1 MPGPQEGRL
10 DTGNMISLPVDPAR
24 PQRYGLVI
32 LAGALALLG
41 SLVFLAVGGSGCYQ
55 QRVEA
60 TKWPAVEAQVV
71 NCDVQRSSGYSGR
84 NWGTKSQA
92 RCVFRYDA
100 NGTTYEESKLAGSR
114 VFQSKRQIVLTRP
127 PVTVEQIAGWVQRH
141 PRGSTQTIH
150 YNPANPH
157 EISLAG
163 ADSELQANKP
173 EDQLKVG
180 GLFALLGTILVFAGS
195 AAQKR
200 AKNSAVISDAHKA

>member
-1 MPGPQEGRL
+1 
-10 DTGNMISLPVDPAR
+10 MIYLPVDPAR
-24 PQRYGLVI
+24 SQRYGLVI

-41 SLVFLAVGGSGCYQ
+41 SLVFLGVGGSRSYQ

-60 TKWPAVEAQVV
+60 TKWPAVEAQVA
-71 NCDVQRSSGYSGR
+71 NCDVQRSYGYSGR

-100 NGTTYEESKLAGSR
+100 NGSIYEESKLAGSR
-114 VFQSKRQIVLTRP
+114 VFQSKRQILLTQP
-127 PVTVEQIAGWVQRH
+127 AVTVEQIAGWVQRH

-150 YNPANPH
+150 YNPTNPH

-163 ADSELQANKP
+163 ADAELQTNKP
-173 EDQLKVG
+173 EDQLRVG
-180 GLFALLGTILVFAGS
+180 EVFALIGIALVLGGS

-200 AKNSAVISDAHKA
+200 ARNSADVTHPAKA

>member
-1 MPGPQEGRL
+1 
-10 DTGNMISLPVDPAR
+10 MISLPVDPTR
-24 PQRYGLVI
+24 SQRYGLMI
-32 LAGALALLG
+32 LAGALALLA
-41 SLVFLAVGGSGCYQ
+41 SLVFLGVGGSCSYQ
-55 QRVEA
+55 QHVEQ

-71 NCDVQRSSGYSGR
+71 NCDVRRSYGYSGR

-100 NGTTYEESKLAGSR
+100 NGSTYEETKLAGSR
-114 VFQSKRQIVLTRP
+114 VFESKRQILLTRP
-127 PVTVEQIAGWVQRH
+127 AVTVGQIAGWVQHH

-163 ADSELQANKP
+163 ADAELQANKP
-173 EDQLKVG
+173 EDQLRVG
-180 GLFALLGTILVFAGS
+180 QVFALIGIALVLGGS

-200 AKNSAVISDAHKA
+200 ARNSVDMPHPARG